1 MFALTLLKLNPLLPN
16 KQGYHFNLERLQMM
30 NFTLWRI
37 IEYGLLCLFHQAVIG
52 CKWVFTIKY
61 RADGTVERYKSR
73 LVAKVLLT
81 KRVLTSQIHFPLL
94 QSLPV

>member
-1 MFALTLLKLNPLLPN
+1 MIDEINAQLRNHTWDLESPLRAAN
-16 KQGYHFNLERLQMM
+16 
-30 NFTLWRI
+30 
-37 IEYGLLCLFHQAVIG
+37 VVG